1 MFVLK
6 SLLGKM
12 WGNPAN
18 PELIQIPAGQLYLVR
33 PDSIKGSRDF
43 QDAVATIRR
52 TGIDFQYQLVVT
64 RAYEEGEEQLLDED
78 AETDDERVFLLD
90 QSLEF
95 RFGTLDGDAT
105 CSWLDLSGDEGDLW
119 EFVSSKSVPKATNS
133 LFELTVLHCIYER
146 KYLRSHDEATDQ
158 ELEALKY
165 DERTAISNNF
175 AREPGTSIGLEDQLS
190 SLSVQEPVAAQDEPH
205 EDTFKDVPVL
215 HSAIAEL
222 YLFDTSTDLFVI
234 QEKDVSADLAVNGEF
249 DTWIVIR
256 QGSTPFLSAPIDAEL
271 NARFDMAN
279 HAFMFTFRETE
290 GLPGM
295 TWCLRFKPDVFS
307 EWKDRFTICMWE
319 GKNHMKY
326 AKAKADEQRY
336 IQEAY
341 EDVEMAEPEEDDEE
355 EAEEEETKEEDG
367 SFDED
372 SEVED
377 DQSESEDFNRG
388 AKNEQLAVG
397 YKNDMSFVTRG
408 DMIGVFAHDGEKLKF
423 RTAIDRVKNA
433 NGKRFSPGKM
443 MLHNQDTDMLLLDP
457 NNKNSVF
464 RMDLE
469 YGKVVDEWKVSDSV
483 EVNNIIPDSKYAQMN
498 PEKTLIGHSH
508 NGLFRIDPRV
518 SGNKLVE
525 SQFKQYASKN
535 DFSAAT
541 TTESGKLVVASNKG
555 DIRLFDQI
563 GKNAKTALP
572 ALGDPIL
579 GVDVSADGRW
589 LVATCKTYL
598 LLIDTLI
605 GDGRYKGSLGFDR
618 SFPADSKPIP
628 RRLQLKPEHVAYMED
643 PVSFTPAR
651 FNTGINETEKT
662 IVTST
667 GKYVI
672 IWNFRRLK
680 QGRYDDYQIKQ
691 YDSRVVADNF
701 KFGADKNI
709 IVALENNVLMA
720 NKKDLAKP
728 TRSSLAP
735 RASISTPRRR
745 IQESHNDIVNSPY

>member
-33 PDSIKGSRDF
+33 PNSIKGSRECIF
-43 QDAVATIRR
+43 PDAVATIRR
-52 TGIDFQYQLVVT
+52 TGIEYQYQLVVT
-64 RAYEEGEEQLLDED
+64 RAYDEGEEQLLDED
-78 AETDDERVFLLD
+78 AE
-90 QSLEF
+90 
-95 RFGTLDGDAT
+95 
-105 CSWLDLSGDEGDLW
+105 
-119 EFVSSKSVPKATNS
+119 KAT
-133 LFELTVLHCIYER
+133 
-146 KYLRSHDEATDQ
+146 DA
-158 ELEALKY
+158 ELEALKF
-165 DERTAISNNF
+165 DEKTSRPIISITSPTKSCEN
-175 AREPGTSIGLEDQLS
+175 EPEP
-190 SLSVQEPVAAQDEPH
+190 EPVTTPVA
-205 EDTFKDVPVL
+205 EDPFKDVPVL
-215 HSAIAEL
+215 HRSKAEL
-222 YLFDTSTDLFVI
+222 YLFDTETDVFVI
-234 QEKDVSADLAVNGEF
+234 QEKEVNADLASNGEY
-249 DTWIVIR
+249 DTWIIVR
-256 QGSTPFLSAPIDAEL
+256 HNSTPFISAPIDAEM
-271 NARFDMAN
+271 NPRFDMAN

-295 TWCLRFKPDVFS
+295 TWCLRFDEEVFG
-307 EWKDRFTICMWE
+307 EWKDKFTIFMWE
-319 GKNHMKY
+319 GKNRMNY

-341 EDVEMAEPEEDDEE
+341 EDVEMAEPEDEESRHDSEDEE
-355 EAEEEETKEEDG
+355 EENEA
-367 SFDED
+367 SFDER
-372 SEVED
+372 ED
-377 DQSESEDFNRG
+377 YQSESEESEAGAFERG
-388 AKNEQLAVG
+388 SKNQQLAVG
-397 YKNDMSFVTRG
+397 YKNDMSFVARG
-408 DMIGVFAHDGEKLKF
+408 DMIGVFAHQDDKLRF
-423 RTAIDRVKNA
+423 RTAIDRVKNME
-433 NGKRFSPGKM
+433 GKSFSPRKM
-443 MLHNQDTDMLLLDP
+443 MLHNQDGNMLLLDP
-457 NNKNSVF
+457 NNQNSVY

-483 EVNNIIPDSKYAQMN
+483 DVTNIIPDSKYAQMN
-498 PEKTLIGHSH
+498 PQQTFIGHSH

-525 SQFKQYASKN
+525 SQFKQYATKN

-541 TTESGKLVVASNKG
+541 TTESGRLAVASNKG

-572 ALGDPIL
+572 ALGDPII

-628 RRLQLKPEHVAYMED
+628 RRLQLKPEHIAYMED

-651 FNTGINETEKT
+651 FNTGVNEAEKT

-667 GKYVI
+667 GKYVVI
-672 IWNFRRLK
+672 CKFVLFRAWLTQIGNFRRLK
-680 QGRYDDYQIKQ
+680 QGRIDDYQIKQ

-709 IVALENNVLMA
+709 IVALEHNVVMA
-720 NKKDLAKP
+720 NKKELAKP

-735 RASISTPRRR
+735 RASLSTPARKIR
-745 IQESHNDIVNSPY
+745 QSHSDIVNSPY